1 MGPSTIRMSYGR
13 HAHFR
18 KCVTVTIGDDISQQD
33 VANVKDAC
41 VRAQRFGAAVDIHID
56 SIGGQAFCALD
67 IADLLVAYSDRVPM
81 RVVVTGN
88 CFSAAII
95 ILLSVPASCR
105 HGLKDTRYMV
115 HCTRIEDQRTD
126 WTRNF
131 DEAYINFIMRET
143 KPNPEIAQAMKD
155 FIRDGMNYY
164 FSDSTAFLN
173 GFIW

>member
-1 MGPSTIRMSYGR
+1 MGPSTISFGYGR
-13 HAHFR
+13 HTSFR
-18 KCVTVTIGDDISQQD
+18 KCVTVTIGNDISQKD
-33 VANVKDAC
+33 VDNVKTAC

-56 SIGGQAFCALD
+56 STGGQVFSAID
-67 IADLLVAYSDRVPM
+67 IARLLDTYFDRVPM

-105 HGLKDTRYMV
+105 HGLSKSRYMV
-115 HCTRIEDQRTD
+115 HCVRTEGQRTAY
-126 WTRNF
+126 TRHL
-131 DEAYINFIMRET
+131 DEAYISLIMKT
-143 KPNPEIAQAMKD
+143 TTPNHVIANAMKE